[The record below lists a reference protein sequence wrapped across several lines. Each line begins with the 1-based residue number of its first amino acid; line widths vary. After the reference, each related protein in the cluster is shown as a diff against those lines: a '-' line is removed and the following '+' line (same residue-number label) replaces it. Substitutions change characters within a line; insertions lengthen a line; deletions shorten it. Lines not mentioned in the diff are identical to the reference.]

1 MILYTSRMQTVTWL
15 ALLVFL
21 FTYALISVR
30 RVRSVSIDRPAAAL
44 FGALLMIVLG
54 VLSAEE
60 VIEAIDLDIIGL
72 LLGMMIIVSC
82 LEITGLF
89 DKVSALLVA
98 RCRDRFTFLWVTM
111 GITALLSALILNDTV
126 VLMFT
131 PIIIKVAR
139 YMDANPV
146 PFLVGEAL
154 AANIGSVA
162 TGVGNPQNAYILIQS
177 GISFSDFALALTPLA
192 LASLAV
198 AVALTA
204 LVFRRD
210 IFEAG
215 FRPVPVRC
223 PLSPASKTR
232 VEGPFIMVM
241 AVLVTVFIGF
251 LASPWLGAPISL
263 IAFLGG
269 AFLLLALPLIK
280 RDTGTT
286 PILRGVDWTLVL
298 FFVGLFILLKGVET
312 SGLMDLMLNYFEGM
326 GAGVAGVAGLTL
338 ISSVLS
344 NLISNVPAV
353 MLLSPAIP
361 LGQDPLWL
369 TLAASST
376 LAGNATI
383 LGAAANV
390 IVVEKGLGMG
400 VEVRLWDFV
409 RAGLPVTLVT
419 LLISVLFLGAL

>member
-1 MILYTSRMQTVTWL
+1 MQTVTWL

-21 FTYALISVR
+21 FTYSLISIR

-44 FGALLMIVLG
+44 FGAVLMILLG
-54 VLSAEE
+54 VVTADQVL
-60 VIEAIDLDIIGL
+60 EAIDLDIIGL

-89 DKVSALLVA
+89 DRVAVLLVK
-98 RCRDRFTFLWVTM
+98 RCADRFTLLWLSM
-111 GITALLSALILNDTV
+111 GVTALLSALILNDAV

-131 PIIIKVAR
+131 PILIKVCR
-139 YMDANPV
+139 SIDANPV

-162 TGVGNPQNAYILIQS
+162 TGVGNPQNAYIVIQS

-192 LASLAV
+192 IISLAV
-198 AVALTA
+198 AVALVA
-204 LVFRRD
+204 LVFRKE
-210 IFEAG
+210 IFDG
-215 FRPVPVRC
+215 GLGKPRPVDCSRLMSAAPR
-223 PLSPASKTR
+223 ARMEK
-232 VEGPFIMVM
+232 PFFLVL
-241 AVLVTVFIGF
+241 AVLVAVFVGF
-251 LASPWLGAPISL
+251 TTSSWLDIPISL
-263 IAFLGG
+263 VAFLGG
-269 AFLLLALPLIK
+269 CFLLLALPLIK
-280 RDTGTT
+280 RDTGTA
-286 PILRGVDWTLVL
+286 PILRGVDWTLIL

-312 SGLMDLMLNYFEGM
+312 SGLMEIMLDSFADM
-326 GAGVAGVAGLTL
+326 GAGMAGVAGLTV

-353 MLLSPAIP
+353 MLLSPVVP
-361 LGQDPLWL
+361 SGNDTLWL
-369 TLAASST
+369 SLATSST

-390 IVVEKGLGMG
+390 IVVEKGLSMG

-409 RAGLPVTLVT
+409 KAGLPVTLVT
-419 LLISVLFLGAL
+419 LLISVLFLGM

>member
-1 MILYTSRMQTVTWL
+1 MTWL
-15 ALLVFL
+15 ALLIFL
-21 FTYALISVR
+21 LTYALISVR

-44 FGALLMIVLG
+44 FGALLMVLLG
-54 VLSAEE
+54 VVTADQVL
-60 VIEAIDLDIIGL
+60 EAIDLDIIGL

-89 DKVSALLVA
+89 DRVAVFMVS
-98 RCRDRFTFLWVTM
+98 RCADRFTLLWLSM
-111 GITALLSALILNDTV
+111 GATALLSALILNDTV

-131 PIIIKVAR
+131 PILIKVCR
-139 YMDANPV
+139 SIDANPV

-192 LASLAV
+192 LISLAV
-198 AVALTA
+198 AVGLVA
-204 LVFRRD
+204 LVFRKD
-210 IFEAG
+210 IFDGGIGHPCPIDRSLALSAAPRTRMEA
-215 FRPVPVRC
+215 
-223 PLSPASKTR
+223 
-232 VEGPFIMVM
+232 PFFLVL
-241 AVLVTVFIGF
+241 AVLAAVFIGF
-251 LASPWLGAPISL
+251 TASSWLGVPISL
-263 IAFLGG
+263 VAFLGG
-269 AFLLLALPLIK
+269 CFLLLSLPFFK
-280 RDTGTT
+280 KDTGTT
-286 PILRGVDWTLVL
+286 PILRGVDWTLIL

-312 SGLMDLMLNYFEGM
+312 SGLMDMMLSSFQDM
-326 GAGVAGVAGLTL
+326 GAGMAGVAGLTV

-353 MLLSPAIP
+353 MLLSPAVP
-361 LGQDPLWL
+361 MGNDTLWL
-369 TLAASST
+369 SLATSST

-390 IVVEKGLGMG
+390 IVVEKGLSMG

-409 RAGLPVTLVT
+409 KAGLPVTLVT
-419 LLISVLFLGAL
+419 LLISVLFLGF

>member
-1 MILYTSRMQTVTWL
+1 MQTVTWL

-21 FTYALISVR
+21 FTYSLISIR

-44 FGALLMIVLG
+44 FGAALMIILG
-54 VLSAEE
+54 VVTADQVL
-60 VIEAIDLDIIGL
+60 EAIDLNIIGL

-89 DKVSALLVA
+89 DRVAVLLVN
-98 RCRDRFTFLWVTM
+98 RCADRFTLLWLSM

-131 PIIIKVAR
+131 PILIKVCR
-139 YMDANPV
+139 SIDANPV

-192 LASLAV
+192 MISLAV
-198 AVALTA
+198 AVGLVA
-204 LVFRRD
+204 LVFRKEMFD
-210 IFEAG
+210 G
-215 FRPVPVRC
+215 SLGKPRPIDR
-223 PLSPASKTR
+223 S
-232 VEGPFIMVM
+232 MVM
-241 AVLVTVFIGF
+241 SAAPRKRMEKPFFLVLAVLVAVFVGF
-251 LASPWLGAPISL
+251 TASSWLGVPISL
-263 IAFLGG
+263 VAFLGG
-269 AFLLLALPLIK
+269 CFLLLALPLMK

-286 PILRGVDWTLVL
+286 PILRGVDWTLIL

-312 SGLMDLMLNYFEGM
+312 SGLMDMMLDSFANV
-326 GAGVAGVAGLTL
+326 GAGIAGVAGLTV

-361 LGQDPLWL
+361 VGNDTLWL
-369 TLAASST
+369 SLATSST

-390 IVVEKGLGMG
+390 IVVEKGLSMG

-409 RAGLPVTLVT
+409 KAGLPVTLVT
-419 LLISVLFLGAL
+419 LLISVLFLGM

>member
-1 MILYTSRMQTVTWL
+1 MYTPRMQTATLL

-21 FTYALISVR
+21 LTYALISVR

-54 VLSAEE
+54 VLP
-60 VIEAIDLDIIGL
+60 VDQVLGAIDLDIIAL

-89 DKVSALLVA
+89 DRVSYLLVSK
-98 RCRDRFTFLWVTM
+98 CGDRFTFLWVSM
-111 GITALLSALILNDTV
+111 GLTALLSALILNDAV

-131 PIIIKVAR
+131 PIIIKVCR
-139 YMDANPV
+139 SIETNPI

-162 TGVGNPQNAYILIQS
+162 TGVGNPQNAYIVIQS
-177 GISFSDFALALTPLA
+177 GISFPDFAMALTPLA
-192 LASLAV
+192 LICLVIAV
-198 AVALTA
+198 AIVA
-204 LVFRRD
+204 LVFKKELFD
-210 IFEAG
+210 G
-215 FRPVPVRC
+215 KLGRPKVIDCAMTLRSMPKVRME
-223 PLSPASKTR
+223 R
-232 VEGPFIMVM
+232 PFFLVV
-241 AVLVTVFIGF
+241 AVLFTVFIGF
-251 LASPWLGAPISL
+251 IVSPWLHAPISI

-269 AFLLLALPLIK
+269 CFLLLALPLIK
-280 RDTGTT
+280 KDTGTT
-286 PILRGVDWTLVL
+286 PILRGVDWTLLL

-312 SGLMDLMLNYFEGM
+312 SGLMAVLLDSFSGM
-326 GAGVAGVAGLTL
+326 GAGVAGVAGLTT
-338 ISSVLS
+338 ISAVLS

-353 MLLSPAIP
+353 MLLAPAIP
-361 LGQDPLWL
+361 VGNDTLWL
-369 TLAASST
+369 ALASSST

-409 RAGLPVTLVT
+409 KAGLPVTIIT
-419 LLISVLFLGAL
+419 LLLSVLFLSM